1 MQLVKWDFYE
11 NVPLLVM
18 KNLQVGLVNEEGRV
32 MMVSDLFMI
41 FMKSR

>member
-1 MQLVKWDFYE
+1 MQLIKWDFYE